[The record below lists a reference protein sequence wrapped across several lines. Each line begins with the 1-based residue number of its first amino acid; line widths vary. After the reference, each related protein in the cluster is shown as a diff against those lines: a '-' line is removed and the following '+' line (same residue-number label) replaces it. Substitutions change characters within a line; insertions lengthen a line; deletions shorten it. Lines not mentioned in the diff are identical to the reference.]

1 MDLYEIRENIQKI
14 AEAIS
19 AVLNVD
25 VTICDNKLTRIA
37 GTGLYKGNIGNKIN
51 NNSAFGYTIETGNS
65 YIIENP
71 RENMAC
77 LYCEERDKCK
87 ESAEVASPI
96 FYNKKVVGVIGL
108 VAFQETQKKEIMKN
122 EKELLQFLNK
132 MGELIVLKLIDQEKS
147 ERINLLAAELR
158 EVINLFDSGVALTDS
173 QGNIKYIN
181 PKGNNILKIDSTD
194 NINISRYFKN
204 INLCL
209 FRDKNYSITNQSFIY
224 RKESIRGIFKAK
236 SIYSNDKLM
245 GILFIFD
252 EMEEVIN
259 NINYFISE
267 NIKTSF
273 NDIVGESRVLEDV
286 KELSRKASASKST
299 ILIQGES
306 GTGKE
311 LFARAI
317 YNEGNFKGPF
327 ITVNCAAIPEQ
338 LFESE
343 LFGYEEGAFTGAKKG
358 GKPGKFEMANNGVI
372 FLDEI
377 SEIPINL
384 QSKLLRVLQEK
395 TIERVGGK
403 FPINIDVKVVAATN
417 CDLEK
422 KVSEGSF
429 RKDLYFRIA
438 VIPIIV
444 PPLRERGTDLNLLIK
459 HFINKFN
466 IKLEKSINGV
476 ENSVNLLFCEYPWP
490 GNVRELENTIEYS
503 INITSNKVI
512 TLEDLPSRFKAFKC
526 KNICGINLKCIE
538 EEEIK
543 KVIAKYGKGSKSI
556 EKAAKELGISR
567 ATLYRRIKKYLL

>member
-1 MDLYEIRENIQKI
+1 MNLYEVRGNIQKI

-25 VTICDNKLTRIA
+25 VTICDNKLIRIA
-37 GTGLYKGNIGNKIN
+37 GTGLYKKNIGSKIN
-51 NNSAFGYTIETGNS
+51 NNSAFGYTMKMGNS

-71 RENMAC
+71 RENKAC

-96 FYNKKVVGVIGL
+96 FYSNKVVGVIGL
-108 VAFQETQKKEIMKN
+108 VAFQETQKIEILKN

-132 MGELIVLKLIDQEKS
+132 MGELIVLKLIDHEKS
-147 ERINLLAAELR
+147 EKIKLLAAELR

-181 PKGNNILKIDSTD
+181 PKGNKIFKIDSKD
-194 NINISRYFKN
+194 INNISKYFRN
-204 INLCL
+204 INLNL
-209 FRDKNYSITNQSFIY
+209 FKEKNYSITNQSFIY
-224 RKESIRGIFKAK
+224 RKENVRGIFKAK
-236 SIYSNDKLM
+236 SIYSNDELM
-245 GILFIFD
+245 GILFIFE
-252 EMEEVIN
+252 EMEEVID

-267 NIKTSF
+267 NLKTSF
-273 NDIVGESRVLEDV
+273 NDIVGESGVLEDV
-286 KELSRKASASKST
+286 KEISRRASVSKST

-327 ITVNCAAIPEQ
+327 ITLNCAAIPEQ

-358 GKPGKFEMANNGVI
+358 GKPGKFEMANKGII

-403 FPINIDVKVVAATN
+403 FPMDIDVKVVAATN
-417 CDLEK
+417 CDLEE

-429 RKDLYFRIA
+429 RKDLYFRLA
-438 VIPIIV
+438 VIPINV
-444 PPLRERGTDLNLLIK
+444 PPLRDRGTDLNLLIN

-466 IKLEKSINGV
+466 LKLEKNINGIDDD
-476 ENSVNLLFCEYPWP
+476 VNLLFSEYPWP
-490 GNVRELENTIEYS
+490 GNIRELENTIEYS
-503 INITSNKVI
+503 INVTSNKVI
-512 TLEDLPSRFKAFKC
+512 TMEDLPSRLKAFKC
-526 KNICGINLKCIE
+526 KKTCKINLKSME

-543 KVIAKYGKGSKSI
+543 KIIGKYGKGSKSI

-567 ATLYRRIKKYLL
+567 ATLYRRIKKYSL